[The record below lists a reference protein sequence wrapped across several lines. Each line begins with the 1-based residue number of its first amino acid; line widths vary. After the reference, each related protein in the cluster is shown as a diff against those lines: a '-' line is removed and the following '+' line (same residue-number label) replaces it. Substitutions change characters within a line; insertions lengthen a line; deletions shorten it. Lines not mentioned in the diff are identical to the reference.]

1 MLHKVDIAASAFANY
16 GVKEGDK
23 VILIMTSCPEL
34 VYILLALNK
43 IGAVANMI
51 NPLFTQ
57 EQIRDRINDTNAD
70 VMIVLD
76 QFWGLIDSIFQEL
89 CIKRTVVVPI
99 VESMPTITKLIAGIK
114 LKKKIPYSKKILS
127 FRDFLKINDGKSCK
141 EECKS
146 DIPAIM
152 VYSSGTTGAS
162 KGIVLTNKGMNATIA
177 HYEHTGFEYNRNYT
191 YLQIVPVWFSTGAV
205 FVYLCHY
212 VLDSH

>member
-99 VESMPTITKLIAGIK
+99 VEPMPVITKLIAGIK
-114 LKKKIPYSKKILS
+114 LKKIPYSPKILS

-162 KGIVLTNKGMNATIA
+162 KGIVLTNKGMN
-177 HYEHTGFEYNRNYT
+177 GDVR
-191 YLQIVPVWFSTGAV
+191 VM
-205 FVYLCHY
+205 
-212 VLDSH
+212 